1 MSGEESSSIKQCHRC
16 AVGLPAPSGDCG
28 KRMEVHFEFSVYGL
42 ILYLAFYFRE
52 GRKMYQAL
60 YRKWRPAVFEDVV
73 GQDHITSVLKSE
85 VQAGKISHAYLF
97 CGPRGTG
104 KTTCA
109 KIIAKA
115 ANCLSPV
122 NGDPCGKCAAC
133 RSIDSGNCTDVIEMD
148 AASNN
153 GVDDIRDIRDAVVYT
168 PAELKYRVYI
178 IDEVHMLSI
187 SAFNALLKTLE
198 EPPEHVLFIL
208 ATTELHKIPATVLSR
223 CQRFDFHRV
232 SPDDM
237 VRRMEKVC
245 AGEGIEAEAEALK
258 LIAGLSQ
265 GAVRDALNMLEYC
278 SGTGGRI
285 TLESA
290 SSMLG
295 AASSKLL
302 GEICTAISSGDA
314 ARALEI
320 TDKIYNSSRDIAVFW
335 RELIAFYR
343 DMLVYISS
351 RGKVGADR
359 PAAEYAEHYDAGTL
373 FRILDIFIT
382 TESNMQKIP
391 ASAKIYAEMALIR
404 ACEPESA
411 APAQEVA
418 YVQRAVPKPRAE
430 TARAASAS
438 SASPATP
445 AAEAPRAESPLTSET
460 VANAPTAEKS
470 ADDKPA
476 ETAKESASGKIPMRR
491 WGDVVKR
498 IVASDMALGSFIR
511 GSAALECDGCL
522 YVVFDKPFGI
532 SLMNDKRKG
541 DVSSAIKEA
550 TGKDFPPEKILCL
563 EQEKAEN
570 LLGEPMEELIKKFEE
585 FGKEK

>member
-1 MSGEESSSIKQCHRC
+1 
-16 AVGLPAPSGDCG
+16 
-28 KRMEVHFEFSVYGL
+28 
-42 ILYLAFYFRE
+42 
-52 GRKMYQAL
+52 MYQAL

-585 FGKEK
+585 FGKEE

>member
-1 MSGEESSSIKQCHRC
+1 
-16 AVGLPAPSGDCG
+16 
-28 KRMEVHFEFSVYGL
+28 
-42 ILYLAFYFRE
+42 
-52 GRKMYQAL
+52 MYQAL

-122 NGDPCGKCAAC
+122 NGDPCGKCEAC
-133 RSIDSGNCTDVIEMD
+133 RSIDSGNSTDVIEMD

-237 VRRMEKVC
+237 VKRMKKVC
-245 AGEGIEAEAEALK
+245 AGEGIEAEDGALK

-265 GAVRDALNMLEYC
+265 GAVRDALNMLEDC
-278 SGTGGRI
+278 SGAGEKS

-295 AASSKLL
+295 AASSELL
-302 GEICTAISSGDA
+302 GEMSNAIAEGDA
-314 ARALEI
+314 AKALEI
-320 TDKIYNSSRDIAVFW
+320 TDKIYNSSRDISVFF
-335 RELIAFYR
+335 RELISFYR
-343 DMLVYISS
+343 DMLVYVSS
-351 RGKVGADR
+351 RGKNGAEK
-359 PAAEYAEHYDAGTL
+359 PAAQYAGRYTVAEL
-373 FRILDIFIT
+373 FRLLDSFIE
-382 TESNMQKIP
+382 TESSMQKIP
-391 ASAKIYAEMALIR
+391 ASAKLYAEMALIR
-404 ACEPESA
+404 ACEPQEIVPAEPRRDTVQIPAERPTA
-411 APAQEVA
+411 A
-418 YVQRAVPKPRAE
+418 RD
-430 TARAASAS
+430 TAAK
-438 SASPATP
+438 P
-445 AAEAPRAESPLTSET
+445 AAT
-460 VANAPTAEKS
+460 V
-470 ADDKPA
+470 PA
-476 ETAKESASGKIPMRR
+476 SDTAKEAHNIAPAEEKRDESRAKPEAQTAKRDEISLSDKIPMRR
-491 WGDVVKR
+491 WGDAVKK
-498 IVASDMALGSFIR
+498 ISASDMALGSFIR
-511 GSAALECDGCL
+511 GSAALEGGGYL
-522 YVVFDKPFGI
+522 YIIFDKPFGI

-541 DVSSAIKEA
+541 DISAVIKETA
-550 TGKDFPPEKILCL
+550 GKYYPPEKIICT
-563 EQEKAEN
+563 EQAKAEN
-570 LLGEPMEELIKKFEE
+570 LIGEPIEELMKKFEE
-585 FGKEK
+585 YGKEE

>member
-1 MSGEESSSIKQCHRC
+1 
-16 AVGLPAPSGDCG
+16 
-28 KRMEVHFEFSVYGL
+28 
-42 ILYLAFYFRE
+42 
-52 GRKMYQAL
+52 MYQAL

-73 GQDHITSVLKSE
+73 GQDHITAVLKSE

-115 ANCLSPV
+115 ANCLAPE
-122 NGDPCGKCAAC
+122 NGDPCGKCSAC
-133 RSIDSGNCTDVIEMD
+133 KSIDGGSCTDVTEMD

-198 EPPEHVLFIL
+198 EPPEHVIFIL
-208 ATTELHKIPATVLSR
+208 ATTELHKIPPTVLSR
-223 CQRFDFHRV
+223 CQRFDFRRV
-232 SPDDM
+232 SQDDI
-237 VRRMEKVC
+237 VGRMKKVC
-245 AGEGIEAEAEALK
+245 AGEGIEADAEALK

-278 SGTGGRI
+278 SGIGTKI

-302 GEICTAISSGDA
+302 GEICTAIFEEDA
-314 ARALEI
+314 AKALEI
-320 TDKIYNSSRDIAVFW
+320 TDKIYESSRDISVFW

-343 DMLVYISS
+343 DMLVFISS
-351 RGKVGADR
+351 RGKLGADK
-359 PAAEYAEHYDAGTL
+359 PAAEYAGHYSVGML

-382 TESNMQKIP
+382 AESNMQKIP
-391 ASAKIYAEMALIR
+391 ASAKLYAEMALIR
-404 ACEPESA
+404 ACESETPAPSA
-411 APAQEVA
+411 ADALSVRKP
-418 YVQRAVPKPRAE
+418 PSKPRAE
-430 TARAASAS
+430 SAFTVSGGLSKAETSSVGGAEIASAD
-438 SASPATP
+438 
-445 AAEAPRAESPLTSET
+445 AEP
-460 VANAPTAEKS
+460 AEKENV
-470 ADDKPA
+470 PMP
-476 ETAKESASGKIPMRR
+476 KESSSPSGKIPMRR

-498 IVASDMALGSFIR
+498 IAASDMQFGSFIR
-511 GSAALECDGCL
+511 GSAALESDGYL
-522 YVVFDKPFGI
+522 YVIFDKPFAI
-532 SLMNDKRKG
+532 SLMNEARKSN
-541 DVSSAIKEA
+541 VSAVIKET
-550 TGKDFPPEKILCL
+550 TGKLFPPDKILCL
-563 EQEKAEN
+563 EQKKAED

-585 FGKEK
+585 FGKDE

>member
-1 MSGEESSSIKQCHRC
+1 
-16 AVGLPAPSGDCG
+16 
-28 KRMEVHFEFSVYGL
+28 
-42 ILYLAFYFRE
+42 
-52 GRKMYQAL
+52 MYQAL

-85 VQAGKISHAYLF
+85 VQAGKVSHAYLF

-122 NGDPCGKCAAC
+122 NGDPCGKCEAC
-133 RSIDSGNCTDVIEMD
+133 RSIDSGNSTDVIEMD

-237 VRRMEKVC
+237 VKRMQKVC
-245 AGEGIEAEAEALK
+245 AGEKIEADDEALK

-278 SGTGGRI
+278 SGAGEKI
-285 TLESA
+285 TLASA

-295 AASSKLL
+295 AASSELL
-302 GEICTAISSGDA
+302 GEMSAAIAEGDA
-314 ARALEI
+314 ARALDI
-320 TDKIYNSSRDIAVFW
+320 VDRVYNSSRDISVFF
-335 RELIAFYR
+335 RELISFYR
-343 DMLVYISS
+343 DMLVYASS
-351 RGKVGADR
+351 RGKNGAEK
-359 PAAEYAEHYDAGTL
+359 PAAQYAGKYTVAEL
-373 FRILDIFIT
+373 FRLLESFIE
-382 TESNMQKIP
+382 TESSMQKIP
-391 ASAKIYAEMALIR
+391 ASAKLYAEMALIR
-404 ACEPESA
+404 ACEPQELCA
-411 APAQEVA
+411 APGYRDSANVAVTRQKDIPAPTPTHEEKAAQKEI
-418 YVQRAVPKPRAE
+418 
-430 TARAASAS
+430 SAN
-438 SASPATP
+438 
-445 AAEAPRAESPLTSET
+445 T
-460 VANAPTAEKS
+460 VANAPQEKPEAASDEKS
-470 ADDKPA
+470 PDEAAPI
-476 ETAKESASGKIPMRR
+476 SGKVPLRR
-491 WGDVVKR
+491 WGDTVKR
-498 IVASDMALGSFIR
+498 ISAADMALGSFIR
-511 GSAALECDGCL
+511 GSAALEGDGYL
-522 YVVFDKPFGI
+522 YIIFDKPFGI
-532 SLMNDKRKG
+532 SLMNDRRKG
-541 DVSSAIKEA
+541 DISAVIKETA
-550 TGKDFPPEKILCL
+550 GKYYPPEKIICT
-563 EQEKAEN
+563 EQSKAEN
-570 LLGEPMEELIKKFEE
+570 LIGEPIEELMKKFEE
-585 FGKEK
+585 YEKEEEI

>member
-1 MSGEESSSIKQCHRC
+1 
-16 AVGLPAPSGDCG
+16 
-28 KRMEVHFEFSVYGL
+28 
-42 ILYLAFYFRE
+42 
-52 GRKMYQAL
+52 MYQAL

-133 RSIDSGNCTDVIEMD
+133 HSIDSGNCTDVIEMD

-198 EPPEHVLFIL
+198 EPPEHVIFIL

-223 CQRFDFHRV
+223 CQRFDFRRV

-245 AGEGIEAEAEALK
+245 AGEGIEADGEALK

-278 SGTGGRI
+278 SGTGGKI

-295 AASSKLL
+295 AASSELL
-302 GEICTAISSGDA
+302 GRICLAISEGDA
-314 ARALEI
+314 AKALEI
-320 TDKIYNSSRDIAVFW
+320 TDEIYNSSRDISVFW
-335 RELIAFYR
+335 RELIAFLR
-343 DMLVYISS
+343 DMLVYICS
-351 RGKVGADR
+351 RGKAGKDKPAVGY
-359 PAAEYAEHYDAGTL
+359 AEYYDAASL
-373 FRILDIFIT
+373 FRILDIFIE

-404 ACEPESA
+404 ACEPDSVMAEARDASHDQKNVARIQQRREAPVKA
-411 APAQEVA
+411 AE
-418 YVQRAVPKPRAE
+418 
-430 TARAASAS
+430 
-438 SASPATP
+438 P
-445 AAEAPRAESPLTSET
+445 AAVR
-460 VANAPTAEKS
+460 TAEKPVSDGSHAAKADADSS
-470 ADDKPA
+470 AGMTSTANGAEQISAPSPA
-476 ETAKESASGKIPMRR
+476 SATGKVPLRR

-498 IVASDMALGSFIR
+498 IASVDMALGSFIR
-511 GSAALECDGCL
+511 GSAALEGDGYL
-522 YVVFDKPFGI
+522 YIVFDKPFGI
-532 SLMNDKRKG
+532 SLMNDKRKSDIG
-541 DVSSAIKEA
+541 AVIQEV
-550 TGKDFPPEKILCL
+550 TGKTYHVEKILCV
-563 EQEKAEN
+563 EQEKAEDM
-570 LLGEPMEELIKKFEE
+570 LGEPMEELIKKFEE
-585 FGKEK
+585 FGKEESI

>member
-1 MSGEESSSIKQCHRC
+1 
-16 AVGLPAPSGDCG
+16 
-28 KRMEVHFEFSVYGL
+28 
-42 ILYLAFYFRE
+42 
-52 GRKMYQAL
+52 MYQAL

-168 PAELKYRVYI
+168 PAELKYRVYV

-237 VRRMEKVC
+237 VSRMEKVC

-278 SGTGGRI
+278 SGTGGKI

-314 ARALEI
+314 AKALEI
-320 TDKIYNSSRDIAVFW
+320 TDEIYNSSRDIAVFW

-411 APAQEVA
+411 APAQEAA
-418 YVQRAVPKPRAE
+418 YVQRAAPKPRAE
-430 TARAASAS
+430 TARVTP
-438 SASPATP
+438 ASPTSPAAP
-445 AAEAPRAESPLTSET
+445 AAEEPKAEISLSSSAPDG
-460 VANAPTAEKS
+460 APTAEKS
-470 ADDKPA
+470 ADDKTA
-476 ETAKESASGKIPMRR
+476 ETAKKSASGKLPMRR

-498 IVASDMALGSFIR
+498 IAASDMALGSFIR
-511 GSAALECDGCL
+511 GSAAFECDGCL

-532 SLMNDKRKG
+532 SLMNDKRKS

-563 EQEKAEN
+563 EHEKAEN
-570 LLGEPMEELIKKFEE
+570 MLGEPMEELIKKFEE
-585 FGKEK
+585 LGKEE

>member
-1 MSGEESSSIKQCHRC
+1 
-16 AVGLPAPSGDCG
+16 
-28 KRMEVHFEFSVYGL
+28 
-42 ILYLAFYFRE
+42 
-52 GRKMYQAL
+52 MYQAL

-168 PAELKYRVYI
+168 PAELKYRVYV

-237 VRRMEKVC
+237 VSRMEKVC

-278 SGTGGRI
+278 SGTGGKI

-314 ARALEI
+314 AKALEI
-320 TDKIYNSSRDIAVFW
+320 TDEIYNSSRDIAVFW

-411 APAQEVA
+411 APAQEAA
-418 YVQRAVPKPRAE
+418 YVQRAAPKPRAE
-430 TARAASAS
+430 AARVTP
-438 SASPATP
+438 ASPTSP
-445 AAEAPRAESPLTSET
+445 AAEEPKAEISLSSSAPDG
-460 VANAPTAEKS
+460 APTAEKS
-470 ADDKPA
+470 ADDKTV
-476 ETAKESASGKIPMRR
+476 ETAKKSASGKLPMRR

-498 IVASDMALGSFIR
+498 IAASDMALGSFIR
-511 GSAALECDGCL
+511 GSAAFECDGYL

-532 SLMNDKRKG
+532 SLMNVKRKS

-563 EQEKAEN
+563 EHEKAEN
-570 LLGEPMEELIKKFEE
+570 MLGEPMEELIKKFEE
-585 FGKEK
+585 FGKEE